1 MGVEPF
7 LVSSAVSAVL
17 AQRLARRLCD
27 CKQEVV
33 LPGDAVRA
41 NGYAVD
47 GDVITAFE
55 PAGCARCGGTGYKGR
70 VGLYEVM
77 PVNDEIRRLAV
88 TRASADAIAEAAIRA
103 GMRPL
108 RAEGLQKVL
117 APSRDASETFKSR
130 RRAAPR
136 LPGMKQSVSL
146 ITLGV
151 ADYARAKAFYE
162 AIGWSPAMD
171 VEETAFF
178 QCNGVVLTLWA
189 RDKLAADMGI
199 PDDGARWGGV
209 ALAHNVGSDAE
220 VDRIVAEARANGAEV
235 CREPAPT
242 FYGGYAGAF
251 RDLDGH
257 VWEVAHNPGFGLTED
272 GAVVLPEG

>member
-1 MGVEPF
+1 MLHTPEKNIITIEDPVEYEMSGIKQMQVNNRAGLGFANGLRSMMRADPDIIMVGEIRDKETAQIAVEAALTGHLVLSTLHTNDAPGAIARLIEMGVEPF

-47 GDVITAFE
+47 GDVITAYE

-88 TRASADAIAEAAIRA
+88 TRASADAISEAAVRA

-117 APSRDASETFKSR
+117 A
-130 RRAAPR
+130 
-136 LPGMKQSVSL
+136 
-146 ITLGV
+146 GV
-151 ADYARAKAFYE
+151 TSFAELAR
-162 AIGWSPAMD
+162 
-171 VEETAFF
+171 VT
-178 QCNGVVLTLWA
+178 V
-189 RDKLAADMGI
+189 
-199 PDDGARWGGV
+199 
-209 ALAHNVGSDAE
+209 
-220 VDRIVAEARANGAEV
+220 
-235 CREPAPT
+235 
-242 FYGGYAGAF
+242 
-251 RDLDGH
+251 
-257 VWEVAHNPGFGLTED
+257 
-272 GAVVLPEG
+272 